1 MKTVQKITN
10 YTFLK
15 TCEGRKDYSF
25 IRVQVDG
32 LDRFTWIMGK
42 ENENGLISSV
52 GYINDELQNSL
63 EKEYQEKLNYIDS
76 PEFFLQSILDKLDI
90 KFSSNFPDK
99 MFYCIDN
106 KIYFEVVKN
115 KLKIK
120 KGYTFCRYEDL
131 YEVLIKKYLL
141 THNETTTIIE
151 NMLSKHLSCKVDGVI
166 SYPENYAKKMENGF

>member
-25 IRVQVDG
+25 IRVQVEG

-63 EKEYQEKLNYIDS
+63 EKEYRDCFAEECKNHKD
-76 PEFFLQSILDKLDI
+76 FLGL
-90 KFSSNFPDK
+90 PT
-99 MFYCIDN
+99 
-106 KIYFEVVKN
+106 
-115 KLKIK
+115 LK
-120 KGYTFCRYEDL
+120 
-131 YEVLIKKYLL
+131 
-141 THNETTTIIE
+141 
-151 NMLSKHLSCKVDGVI
+151 
-166 SYPENYAKKMENGF
+166 